1 MSKLY
6 FRYGAMGCG
15 KSSSILQVIH
25 NYEEKGMKAILVKP
39 AVDTKGGDKVVSRIG
54 IERKVDV
61 LLSRG
66 KSLIPYVEEHKD
78 LSAIIV
84 DEAQFLEE
92 KQVDDLYYI
101 TKMYDIPVLCYGLRC
116 DFLMNGFE
124 GAPRLLLIAD
134 TIEEI
139 KSICECG
146 VKATQNL
153 RLVNGVPT
161 FEGDQIAIDGEND
174 VSYIGVCGK
183 CYITMRNNKQK
194 DENIV

>member
-39 AVDTKGGDKVVSRIG
+39 AVDTKGGNKVVSRIG
-54 IERKVDV
+54 IERKVDI
-61 LLSRG
+61 LLQRG
-66 KSLIPYVEEHKD
+66 ESLIPYVEENSD
-78 LSAIIV
+78 ISAIVV

-101 TKMYDIPVLCYGLRC
+101 TKTFNIPVLCYGLRC

-183 CYITMRNNKQK
+183 CYIRMRNKK
-194 DENIV
+194 PKR

>member
-54 IERKVDV
+54 IERKVDI
-61 LLSRG
+61 LLQRG
-66 KSLIPYVEEHKD
+66 ESLIPYVEENSD
-78 LSAIIV
+78 ISAIVV

-101 TKMYDIPVLCYGLRC
+101 TKVFNIPVLCYGLRC

-183 CYITMRNNKQK
+183 CYIRMRNKK
-194 DENIV
+194 PKR

>member
-183 CYITMRNNKQK
+183 CYIRMRNNKPK
-194 DENIV
+194 R